1 MDIQRAGRIGGF
13 FARHSLALL
22 VTVAAPC
29 VLWTVA
35 YCALLLWALVVGGG
49 VGSPASYLL
58 TLVVLLLYGT
68 AGALTLL
75 FPSAALAEWLARRLG
90 LPVLAQIPL
99 SVAILAVL
107 SLAVAGLASA
117 VGYNPWWLRD
127 VSAIF
132 GVLFLVHLLPLGL
145 YWWVAQGGPLVL
157 SLLRRL
163 RGALLRSL
171 ELP

>member
-29 VLWTVA
+29 VLWTVT
-35 YCALLLWALVVGGG
+35 YGALLLWALVIGGG
-49 VGSPASYLL
+49 VGSPGSYPF
-58 TLVVLLLYGT
+58 TLVVILLGGT

-75 FPSAALAEWLARRLG
+75 LPSAALAEWLARRRG

-107 SLAVAGLASA
+107 SLAVAGIALV
-117 VGYNPWWLRD
+117 VGFPPWCRGFSVL
-127 VSAIF
+127 F
-132 GVLFLVHLLPLGL
+132 GALFLVHLLPLGL
-145 YWWVAQGGPLVL
+145 YWWVAQSGPLVL

-163 RGALLRSL
+163 RGV
-171 ELP
+171 